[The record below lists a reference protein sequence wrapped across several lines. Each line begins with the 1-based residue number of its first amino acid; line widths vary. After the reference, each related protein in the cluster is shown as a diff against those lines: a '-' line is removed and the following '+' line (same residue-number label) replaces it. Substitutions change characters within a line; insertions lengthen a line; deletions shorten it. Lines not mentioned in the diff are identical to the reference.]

1 MLTREKMDF
10 VPGTYLA
17 FKISEASRAEL
28 LKRFTTSFSKVICH
42 HVTIEFN
49 LTPEK
54 LRNYSFD
61 KDTKV
66 EVVGYARG
74 DNIEALSVE
83 INGSNARLDGSFY
96 HVTLS
101 LQAPAK
107 PVDSNKL
114 KDKVGRVRPVKLD
127 GEFTLLKK

>member
-1 MLTREKMDF
+1 MKF
-10 VPGTYLA
+10 VPGTYFA
-17 FKISEASRAEL
+17 FKISKESRSNL
-28 LKRFTTSFSKVICH
+28 LRLFATSFSKVVCH

-54 LRNYSFD
+54 LNSYSFD
-61 KDTKV
+61 ENTKV

-74 DNIEALSVE
+74 DNIEALAVE
-83 INGSNARLDGSFY
+83 INGESARRDGSFY

-101 LQAPAK
+101 LQSPAK

-114 KDKVGRVRPVKLD
+114 KNKVGLVRPVRLN
-127 GEFTLLKK
+127 GTFELLKK

>member
-1 MLTREKMDF
+1 MREKMKF
-10 VPGTYLA
+10 LPGTYFA
-17 FKISEASRAEL
+17 YKISEESRSEL
-28 LKRFTTSFSKVICH
+28 LRLFATSFSKVICH

-54 LRNYSFD
+54 LQTYSFD
-61 KDTKV
+61 ENTKV

-74 DNIEALSVE
+74 DNIEALAIA
-83 INGSNARLDGSFY
+83 INGETERRDGSFY

-101 LQAPAK
+101 LQQPAK

-114 KDKVGRVRPVKLD
+114 KNKVGRVRPVRLN
-127 GEFTLLKK
+127 GTFELLKK

>member
-1 MLTREKMDF
+1 MREKMEF
-10 VPGTYLA
+10 VSGTYLA
-17 FKISEASRAEL
+17 FKISEESRAEL
-28 LKRFTTSFSKVICH
+28 LRLFTTSFSKIVCH

-54 LRNYSFD
+54 LRSYSFN

-74 DNIEALSVE
+74 DNIEALAVE
-83 INGSNARLDGSFY
+83 INGSNERRDGSFY

-101 LQAPAK
+101 LQPPAK

-114 KDKVGRVRPVKLD
+114 KNKVGLVRPVRLT